1 MENESGHVRA
11 LERGISVLFALESAG
26 RPVALG
32 ELATAI
38 GLSNATTLRMIATLE
53 QYGLIEKSPAGFRL
67 GVSVLPLTHGY
78 LLGNE
83 LTLAALPVLQDL
95 AMSTGEAVSLY
106 VRFGFERIIIQ
117 RVDGPNAL
125 RYLYPAGQRLPLHV
139 GVGKVLA
146 AALSA
151 DELASFLDEVG
162 ETHFASGDPFSR
174 DKFVAEMDVIRKQGF
189 ATSRNERVM
198 GLASVAAPIVNS
210 SGITIAAI
218 SVAGP
223 SERMPA
229 ERFEILAV
237 DIRRAA
243 MAIADQCSV
252 KGRPLNVQ
260 NRLKKSNYTM

>member
-1 MENESGHVRA
+1 MEKESGHVRA
-11 LERGISVLFALESAG
+11 LERGLTVLFALESAG

-38 GLSNATTLRMIATLE
+38 QLSNATTLRMIATLE

-67 GVSVLPLTHGY
+67 GVAVLPLTHGY

-139 GVGKVLA
+139 GTGKVLA
-146 AALSA
+146 AALSK
-151 DELASFLDEVG
+151 DELTSFLDVVG
-162 ETHFASGDPFSR
+162 DTRFASGEPFSR
-174 DKFVAEMDVIRKQGF
+174 DKFIAELKVIRTQGF

-210 SGITIAAI
+210 SGITIAAV

-223 SERMPA
+223 SDRMPS
-229 ERFEILAV
+229 ERLETLSV
-237 DIRRAA
+237 EIRRAA
-243 MAIADQCSV
+243 MVIAEQCSS
-252 KGRPLNVQ
+252 KDRPISMQ
-260 NRLKKSNYTM
+260 NRMRKSDYTM